1 MSSITFP
8 NPLVKGDFKTYEPE
22 IKLDTTDDYGLAGV
36 KTVEQI
42 VIPENTEIHA
52 LPPIEFSFFDPQSR
66 TYRTLT
72 HPSTPLEVMPAG
84 SRPAPMV
91 AAANPS
97 QQAETPRQ
105 DIVHIKQR
113 LGPAQPGLGPAELVG
128 RLCAWNA
135 VPVLA
140 WLGTLVWRKRREAL
154 ERDPRLR
161 RQQQVRRAV
170 DRGLT
175 DVRAHAEAGDSE
187 PFFAAVFHL
196 LQEQLGLVLDQPASG
211 ITESVVD
218 EKLGCLGVSDPLL
231 AQLHELFQAC
241 NVARYAP
248 TRDRQELAAWVP
260 KLEKALRELQE
271 VRP

>member
-1 MSSITFP
+1 
-8 NPLVKGDFKTYEPE
+8 
-22 IKLDTTDDYGLAGV
+22 
-36 KTVEQI
+36 
-42 VIPENTEIHA
+42 
-52 LPPIEFSFFDPQSR
+52 
-66 TYRTLT
+66 
-72 HPSTPLEVMPAG
+72 
-84 SRPAPMV
+84 MV

-113 LGPAQPGLGPAELVG
+113 MQPTRTNLGQHELIG
-128 RLCAWNA
+128 RLLAWNA

-140 WLGTLVWRKRREAL
+140 WLGALAWRKRRDTL

-161 RQQQVRRAV
+161 RHQEVRRAV
-170 DRGLT
+170 DQGLK
-175 DVRAHAEAGDSE
+175 DLRSHAEAGDSE

-218 EKLGCLGVSDPLL
+218 EKLGSCNVSESLL
-231 AQLHELFQAC
+231 TQLHELFQAC
-241 NVARYAP
+241 NLARYAS
-248 TRDRQELAAWVP
+248 TRDKQELAAWLP
-260 KLEKALRELQE
+260 KLEKALRELRE